1 MQDKLAI
8 AFRKKLGLQEPK
20 QPSRQAAHV
29 EVYKAKHVMPDLK
42 NQKQEPTRS
51 MKEIFQ
57 KAIKKKIFEAQ
68 VEKFAKGYERL
79 AQFDTS
85 MSMPVLNFGLKL
97 YNI

>member
-1 MQDKLAI
+1 
-8 AFRKKLGLQEPK
+8 
-20 QPSRQAAHV
+20 
-29 EVYKAKHVMPDLK
+29 
-42 NQKQEPTRS
+42 

-79 AQFDTS
+79 MQFDKT

-97 YNI
+97 YNIQNKVELF